1 MRKLLWI
8 IILLSISS
16 FPSWAEEYDEL
27 VEDVPIDETDMLS
40 DSLKVMDDSL
50 DEEDDT
56 DIYSESSYL
65 DSLYGKDSVMTYEKV
80 KESIDNEL
88 ASYGPGTKLKKIEL
102 KERGESPFRKIAD
115 WIAEF
120 ISSIDSGAII
130 IIIVVI
136 LAIIATICGT
146 VIFRNRSYRKKQEAM
161 ENNLG
166 QSNLLNGDE
175 DFELMMKKG
184 DYKEAIRII
193 YVRTLALLNNKEII
207 HWERSKTPSEY
218 YYEVKSKSVK
228 APFKNLTHA
237 FLLARYDN
245 IEVSREMVEEAL
257 VFEKEVIAAVK

>member
-40 DSLKVMDDSL
+40 DSLEGMDDSL
-50 DEEDDT
+50 DEGNSWNE
-56 DIYSESSYL
+56 E
-65 DSLYGKDSVMTYEKV
+65 KDSVITYEKV
-80 KESIDNEL
+80 ENIIDDEL
-88 ASYGPGTKLKKIEL
+88 VSYGPGTMLKKV
-102 KERGESPFRKIAD
+102 KSKGTNSFRFNLAD
-115 WIAEF
+115 KIAEF
-120 ISSIDSGAII
+120 ISLLKAETIIVIII
-130 IIIVVI
+130 IIIVI
-136 LAIIATICGT
+136 LASICGT
-146 VIFRNRSYRKKQEAM
+146 VIFRNRSYRKKREAAEKM
-161 ENNLG
+161 NLA
-166 QSNLLNGDE
+166 QSDLLNANE
-175 DFELMMKKG
+175 DFELMMKNG
-184 DYKEAIRII
+184 NYKEAIRII

>member
-40 DSLKVMDDSL
+40 DSLEGMDDSL
-50 DEEDDT
+50 DEGNSWNE
-56 DIYSESSYL
+56 E
-65 DSLYGKDSVMTYEKV
+65 KDSVMTYEKV
-80 KESIDNEL
+80 KERIDDEL
-88 ASYGPGTKLKKIEL
+88 VSYGPGTKLKKIEL

-161 ENNLG
+161 EKNNLG